1 MSKKACVFQRK
12 TPRRI
17 KIQLLYKIKNLFRSK
32 SGIQKLPRASSK
44 GCVLVPFALTAC
56 IPESAIR
63 KFAAKEPF
71 TVHVDD
77 GISKRSILYFGD
89 SH

>member
-1 MSKKACVFQRK
+1 MSKKVSAVHGK
-12 TPRRI
+12 STRRT
-17 KIQLLYKIKNLFRSK
+17 KHLYEIKNLFRSK
-32 SGIQKLPRASSK
+32 GGIQKLPTASIE

-56 IPESAIR
+56 IPEGAIR

-71 TVHVDD
+71 TVHVNDVP
-77 GISKRSILYFGD
+77 GAERLVFYFGD